1 MPTSLCISLSLS
13 LSLFHER
20 MGRNNCPPELWGW
33 SSRTLCR
40 FCPGRGG
47 WRSFDPRCPTFVI
60 SKLLS
65 LSLSVCVCV
74 CVCRCECLC
83 VFLLCSFLVACL
95 HKPMPEY
102 GLLGVN
108 AYISLVLSSPF
119 HARAQ
124 ECSTALLQ
132 RRDQMHACLPRL
144 RCTRGLCLA
153 SGDAMPCPSGPSTL
167 RHQSLR
173 NPRSPFPVF

>member
-1 MPTSLCISLSLS
+1 MCFSLVFFLGCLPTQA
-13 LSLFHER
+13 HAR
-20 MGRNNCPPELWGW
+20 
-33 SSRTLCR
+33 
-40 FCPGRGG
+40 
-47 WRSFDPRCPTFVI
+47 V
-60 SKLLS
+60 
-65 LSLSVCVCV
+65 
-74 CVCRCECLC
+74 
-83 VFLLCSFLVACL
+83 
-95 HKPMPEY
+95 Y

-153 SGDAMPCPSGPSTL
+153 SGDAMPCPSAGPSTL

-173 NPRSPFPVF
+173 KIPASLFLYFSLRSFVVMSTCSSGPGTLARIHRTAGAAPRYAGR